1 MPRELWDRP
10 KQGFGIPAAT
20 WLRGPFR
27 SSAED
32 LLSRRRLERQG
43 LLETD
48 LVRDIWEDFLAGG
61 QRRVNLVWT
70 LFVLQLYLAA
80 EQSQAPSTFL

>member
-1 MPRELWDRP
+1 
-10 KQGFGIPAAT
+10 AA

-43 LLETD
+43 LLEAD